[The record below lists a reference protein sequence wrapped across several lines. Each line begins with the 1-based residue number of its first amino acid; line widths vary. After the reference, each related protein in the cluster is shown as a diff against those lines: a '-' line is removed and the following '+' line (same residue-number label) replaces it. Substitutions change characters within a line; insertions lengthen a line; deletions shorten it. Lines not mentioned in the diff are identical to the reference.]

1 MSALKLRDEASVSGA
16 RRLIRS
22 ELVQVGAPPTD
33 AFDCLVAVTEACT
46 NALLHGRTPRGPDP
60 EVEWE
65 IGSKRAE
72 FVIRDPG
79 GPNDQ
84 DRSTPAE
91 IRDGGYGLKMIRR
104 LMDEVDIRFGADGG
118 TTVLLVKYFSN

>member
-1 MSALKLRDEASVSGA
+1 MSALRLRDEASVSGA

-22 ELVQVGAPPTD
+22 ELVRVGAPQTD

-46 NALLHGRTPRGPDP
+46 NAILHGRTPRGPDP
-60 EVEWE
+60 EVEWD
-65 IGSKRAE
+65 IGPGRAQ

-79 GPNDQ
+79 RPSDQ

-91 IRDGGYGLKMIRR
+91 VRDGGYGLKMIRR
-104 LMDEVDIRFGADGG
+104 LMDEVDIRFEGSGG
-118 TTVLLVKYFSN
+118 TTVLMVKYFSI